1 VLGERRPLR
10 VVYQRSPH
18 RDETWLY
25 PLAGLEDSL
34 ERSGM
39 AAVAHDPSPASS
51 FVARGLG
58 KLRLLR
64 QIAQVRDEAAFVAL
78 MGPMESQL
86 FPRCFF
92 GKSILYCFDCWPRDY
107 ARWGS
112 LFRRHQ
118 TQFAFFSARRS
129 AEVFS
134 SRLPEMQSLWLP
146 EATDPHVYD
155 SSKPLAQRT
164 IDVLELGRRYE
175 SIHADIVGPL
185 AGGGVT
191 HLYERAAG
199 EIVFATH
206 DELVAGLGDAKLSIL
221 FPSSLTHPSRSGDVE
236 TVTHKYFESIASG
249 CIPVGRCPAELEDLF
264 GYDPV
269 VPLDESDP
277 VAHIR
282 ALLDDV
288 DAHGALVERNLAR
301 LLEVG
306 TWDAR
311 ARSLLDT
318 LQARGYALE

>member
-1 VLGERRPLR
+1 MR
-10 VVYQRSPH
+10 VVYQRSP
-18 RDETWLY
+18 RRAETWSY

-34 ERSGM
+34 ERIRM
-39 AAVAHDPSPASS
+39 AAVEQDPSRTWS

-64 QIAQVRDEAAFVAL
+64 QIAPVHDEAVFVAL
-78 MGPMESQL
+78 MGPMESRL

-92 GKSILYCFDCWPRDY
+92 GRSIVYCFDCWPRDY
-107 ARWGS
+107 ARWAS
-112 LFRRHQ
+112 LFSRHRIEL
-118 TQFAFFSARRS
+118 AFFSARRS

-134 SRLPEMQSLWLP
+134 SKLPEMRSMWLP
-146 EATDPHVYD
+146 EASDPYAYD
-155 SSKPLAQRT
+155 PSKPLSERT
-164 IDVLELGRRYE
+164 IDVLELGRRHE
-175 SIHADIVGPL
+175 SLHARIVGPL
-185 AGGGVT
+185 AAGGET
-191 HLYERAAG
+191 HLYEPAAG
-199 EIVFATH
+199 AIVFPTRDA
-206 DELVAGLGDAKLSIL
+206 LVAGLGDAKLSIL
-221 FPSSLTHPSRSGDVE
+221 FPSSLTHPARSGDVE

-282 ALLDDV
+282 ALLDDL
-288 DAHGALVERNLAR
+288 DAHRDLVERNLAR

-311 ARSLLDT
+311 AQTLLAT
-318 LQARGYALE
+318 LQDRGYTLE